1 MGLKLMGNKIGMTQ
15 IFNEDGSVVPV
26 TVLRVG
32 PCVVVDKKT
41 ASRNG
46 YCALVLGYGDVKESR
61 LGMSELGLYRKA
73 GIEPKGRIVE
83 SRVSA
88 EELDRYEIGQKI
100 DLSLFNKGDH
110 VDVTGTSK
118 GRGFTG
124 VIRRHGMSG
133 AKSSHGA
140 HEYFRHGGSIG
151 SSAAP
156 SRVFK
161 GKKMPGRY
169 GGGRVT
175 VQNLLI
181 SDVRPEQHLLL
192 LKGAVPG
199 PNRSQVTVAQAVR
212 KAAAGRESQAAK
224 TDS

>member
-15 IFNEDGSVVPV
+15 LFDEDGSVIPV

-32 PCVVVDKKT
+32 PCVVVDKRT
-41 ASRNG
+41 ESRDG
-46 YCALVLGYGDVKESR
+46 YSALVLGYGNVKENR
-61 LGMSELGLYRKA
+61 LRASELGLYKKS
-73 GIEPKGRIVE
+73 GVEPKRHLAE

-88 EELDRYEIGQKI
+88 QELDQYEIGQEI
-100 DLSLFNKGDH
+100 DISMYSKGDH
-110 VDVTGTSK
+110 VDITGTSK

-124 VIRRHGMSG
+124 VVKRHGMAG

-151 SSAAP
+151 ASAFP

-161 GKKMPGRY
+161 GMKMAGQY
-169 GGGRVT
+169 GGGHVT
-175 VQNLLI
+175 VQNLLV

-192 LKGAVPG
+192 VKGAVPG
-199 PNRSQVTVAQAVR
+199 PNRSKVIVSSAIR
-212 KAAAGRESQAAK
+212 KAAGSKA
-224 TDS
+224 